1 MIMNKRGQVTV
12 FVIVGVV
19 ILILA
24 ILIWYLRSSG
34 NMVVPSFFIGEDA
47 RRQSVETNL
56 KECVENAVKPTVL
69 LAAKQGGD
77 LTPVNYRN
85 YKGDH
90 VSYLCLNI
98 PGKDQ
103 CLNVMP
109 PIRIIEEKLKNNIA
123 SQIDNCVDRDL
134 LGTDVKGTKNIKV
147 DVLMRR
153 DSVIVNT
160 DYDVTFVK
168 NNIEMPLGRVITVV
182 NDIPF
187 VQLYDVVHDVVNAQ
201 AIDGDFE
208 QLFYML
214 GKKGRIEI
222 QVDRPYPDK
231 IFIVNKKDSDFQ
243 FQFAIQGEEKTSEL

>member
-1 MIMNKRGQVTV
+1 MNKRGQVTV

-24 ILIWYLRSSG
+24 ILIWYLRSSESTVIPG
-34 NMVVPSFFIGEDA
+34 FFIGEDA
-47 RRQSVETNL
+47 RRQAVETNL
-56 KECVENAVKPTVL
+56 RECVEKAVRPTVL

-85 YKGDH
+85 YKGDK

-109 PIRIIEEKLKNNIA
+109 PVRIIEEKLKSNIA
-123 SQIDNCVDRDL
+123 NQIDNCVDRDL
-134 LGTDVKGTKNIKV
+134 LGEDVIGTKNINV

-153 DSVIVNT
+153 DAVVVNT
-160 DYDVTFVK
+160 DYDVAFVK
-168 NNIEMPLGRVITVV
+168 DNVEMPFGTVTAIV
-182 NDIPF
+182 GNVPF
-187 VQLYDVVHDVVNAQ
+187 VELYDVVHDVVNAQ
-201 AIDGDFE
+201 AVDGDFE

-214 GKKGRIEI
+214 GKKGRVEI

-231 IFIVNKKDSDFQ
+231 IFIVNKKDSDFK
-243 FQFAIQGEEKTSEL
+243 FQFAIQGEEETSNL

>member
-24 ILIWYLRSSG
+24 ILIWYLRSSST
-34 NMVVPSFFIGEDA
+34 VVPIFFIGEDA
-47 RRQSVETNL
+47 RRQAVETNL
-56 KECVENAVKPTVL
+56 KDCVEKAVKPTVL

-85 YKGDH
+85 YNGDK

-123 SQIDNCVDRDL
+123 TQIDNCVDRDL
-134 LGTDVKGTKNIKV
+134 LGEDVRGTKNIKV

-153 DSVIVNT
+153 DSVIVST
-160 DYDVTFVK
+160 DYDATFVK
-168 NNIEMPLGRVITVV
+168 NNIEMPLGRVVTVV

-187 VQLYDVVHDVVNAQ
+187 VQLYDVSHDIVNAQ
-201 AIDGDFE
+201 AVNGDFE

-231 IFIVNKKDSDFQ
+231 IFIVNKKDSDFK
-243 FQFAIQGEEKTSEL
+243 FQFAIQGEEATSSL